1 MNYIGACAMKIH
13 NAVAL
18 VTGANRG
25 LGLTFAKSLLAR
37 AARDPASIALPGV
50 TPIRLDVTSLDEI
63 AEAARLCGDVDL
75 LVNNAGIAKSGGLF
89 SAEGLE
95 TSRAEMETNYFG
107 PLAMSRAFAP
117 ILAAHGGGAI

>member
-37 AARDPASIALPGV
+37 GARKVYAAARDPASIALPGV
-50 TPIRLDVTSLDEI
+50 TSIRLDVTSLDEI

-75 LVNNAGIAKSGGLF
+75 LVNNAGIAKSAVCF
-89 SAEGLE
+89 PPKAWKPHEP
-95 TSRAEMETNYFG
+95 RWK
-107 PLAMSRAFAP
+107 P
-117 ILAAHGGGAI
+117 IILVRSP